1 MENKYFDNVLL
12 AQYFVT
18 GVPLQV
24 YVNGEYLKIVE
35 YDDIDDTHFGLGMRK
50 NGAMV
55 PFDYRFIEYIM
66 IGNNKYTIDDV
77 NKAMK
82 ADSTGGEE
90 TPEKDTTK
98 EKGGKEANPFAGSEK
113 AGEEEK
119 APKESIKRK
128 NMTKLT
134 EKLGLSQVSEPYTFQ
149 VGDMIHNI
157 GQGPHFGSKGIISG
171 MEDGEAG
178 MIVRYNVTNAG
189 NGFKPGDSVSVP
201 FDQLSLMNLTGEPED
216 EFSLEDEEEDF
227 MGFGDEEGMFDDEAW
242 EEGEW
247 DEEEDDEFEDED
259 WAFDEDEEEEEDD
272 LY

>member
-1 MENKYFDNVLL
+1 MIMENKYFDNVLL

-55 PFDYRFIEYIM
+55 PFDYRFIEHIM
-66 IGNNKYTIDDV
+66 IGNNKYTIADV
-77 NKAMK
+77 NKAMR
-82 ADSTGGEE
+82 ADATGGEE
-90 TPEKDTTK
+90 TPSKETPEKET
-98 EKGGKEANPFAGSEK
+98 
-113 AGEEEK
+113 GEEEK

-178 MIVRYNVTNAG
+178 MIIRYNVTNAG

-227 MGFGDEEGMFDDEAW
+227 MGFGDDEGMYDEEAW

-259 WAFDEDEEEEEDD
+259 WAFDEDEEEDD
-272 LY
+272 LF